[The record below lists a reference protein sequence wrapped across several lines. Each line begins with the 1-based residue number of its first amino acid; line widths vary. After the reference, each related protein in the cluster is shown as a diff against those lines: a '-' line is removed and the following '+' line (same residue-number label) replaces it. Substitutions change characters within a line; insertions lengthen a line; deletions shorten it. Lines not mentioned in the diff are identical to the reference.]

1 MALYLCGR
9 AALDVMRYLRATND
23 GEIPGTP
30 ARPRRLGNALHTNRQ
45 LNELGEEAQRL
56 HAHINGKVEA
66 LVPKP
71 EQVTRTSRLETHL
84 WSHAIPRGSFIDLGN
99 GIYLSSPAFLFMQ
112 MATELGEVELIL
124 LGLELCGSYSFWR
137 LPSPFGA
144 TRDDDLSDVTYE
156 LRPALTAANLKAFVA
171 RMSGTRGAVGA
182 RKALPYVIDNSASP
196 MESAVYL
203 LLCLPRHLGGRGLPA
218 PLFNVKVNV
227 TTSTTSTCRYP
238 DLYWPVRAVDVE
250 YQSDQDHSGNWA
262 RYQDARRQVE
272 LEAENVAVL
281 PLTRHQV
288 MDASEFNAFATT
300 VRRMLG
306 VRSRPL
312 PSDWEWRYDNLRR
325 TVLGI
330 R

>member
-9 AALDVMRYLRATND
+9 AALDVMRYLRSTND

-56 HAHINGKVEA
+56 LAHINGKVEA

-156 LRPALTAANLKAFVA
+156 LRPALTAANLKAF
-171 RMSGTRGAVGA
+171 
-182 RKALPYVIDNSASP
+182 
-196 MESAVYL
+196 
-203 LLCLPRHLGGRGLPA
+203 CLPPA
-218 PLFNVKVNV
+218 LSPSSPWRTRVAGAPVQREGQRDNLHYQHVPL
-227 TTSTTSTCRYP
+227 
-238 DLYWPVRAVDVE
+238 
-250 YQSDQDHSGNWA
+250 
-262 RYQDARRQVE
+262 
-272 LEAENVAVL
+272 
-281 PLTRHQV
+281 
-288 MDASEFNAFATT
+288 
-300 VRRMLG
+300 
-306 VRSRPL
+306 SRPL
-312 PSDWEWRYDNLRR
+312 LARPGR
-325 TVLGI
+325 
-330 R
+330 